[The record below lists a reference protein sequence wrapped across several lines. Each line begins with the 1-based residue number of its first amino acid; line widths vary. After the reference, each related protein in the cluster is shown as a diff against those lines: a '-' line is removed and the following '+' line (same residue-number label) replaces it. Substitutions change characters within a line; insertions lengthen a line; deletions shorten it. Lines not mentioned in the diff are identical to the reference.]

1 MKKIAILV
9 FIVMMMAAFTAAQ
22 ADVRAGGLP
31 ELTFDKNIKDCGTC
45 CSKSTVV
52 RAGGLP
58 EIIYDKRIK
67 DCGTCCSKSTVVRAG
82 GLPEIIYDKYISDCG
97 TNKRPVAVVK
107 GKTAIALNV
116 EFDTGKAIV
125 KEKYYDNIK
134 KVADFMKANP
144 GAAITIEGHT
154 DNVGNAAYNKKLSLK
169 RAKSVRQY
177 MIDKFGIDG
186 KRIKT
191 AGYGKDAPIAN
202 NNTEEGRQKNR
213 RVEAVVEV
221 KK

>member
-1 MKKIAILV
+1 MKKLAILV
-9 FIVMMMAAFTAAQ
+9 SIVMMMAAVAAAQ

-31 ELTFDKNIKDCGTC
+31 ELTFDKRIQDCGTC

-52 RAGGLP
+52 RAGTLP
-58 EIIYDKRIK
+58 AISYDIRIK

-82 GLPEIIYDKYISDCG
+82 VLPEISSDKNISDCG
-97 TNKRPVAVVK
+97 TNKKPVAK
-107 GKTAIALNV
+107 KASIALNV
-116 EFDTGKAIV
+116 EFDTAKAIV

-144 GAAITIEGHT
+144 GAVVTIEGHT
-154 DNVGNAAYNKKLSLK
+154 DNIGNAAYNKKLSLK

-177 MIDKFGIDG
+177 MINKFGIDG

-191 AGYGKDAPIAN
+191 AGYGEDAPIAS

-213 RVEAVVEV
+213 RVEAVIEA

>member
-1 MKKIAILV
+1 MKKLAILV
-9 FIVMMMAAFTAAQ
+9 SVVMMMAAVAAAQ
-22 ADVRAGGLP
+22 ADVRAGALP
-31 ELTFDKNIKDCGTC
+31 ELSFDKRINDCGTC

-58 EIIYDKRIK
+58 EITIDKRIK
-67 DCGTCCSKSTVVRAG
+67 DAGPVTSKSAVVRAG
-82 GLPEIIYDKYISDCG
+82 ALPELSYDKCISDCG
-97 TNKRPVAVVK
+97 TNKKPAVK
-107 GKTAIALNV
+107 KSIALNV
-116 EFDTGKAIV
+116 EFDTAKAIV

-134 KVADFMKANP
+134 SVADFMKANP
-144 GAAITIEGHT
+144 RTVVTIEGHT
-154 DNVGNAAYNKKLSLK
+154 DNVGNAAYNKKLSEK

-177 MIDKFGIDG
+177 MINKFGIDG

-191 AGYGKDAPIAN
+191 AGFGEETPIAG

-213 RVEAVVEV
+213 RVEAVIDA

>member
-9 FIVMMMAAFTAAQ
+9 FIAVMMAAFTAAQ
-22 ADVRAGGLP
+22 ADVRAGALP
-31 ELTFDKNIKDCGTC
+31 ALTFDKNIKDCGTC
-45 CSKSTVV
+45 CQKSTVV
-52 RAGGLP
+52 RAGVLP
-58 EIIYDKRIK
+58 EIIFDKRIK
-67 DCGTCCSKSTVVRAG
+67 DGGSVISKSTVARAG
-82 GLPEIIYDKYISDCG
+82 ALPEISYDKYISDCG
-97 TNKRPVAVVK
+97 TNKRPAVK
-107 GKTAIALNV
+107 KAIALNV
-116 EFDTGKAIV
+116 EFDTAKAIV

-144 GAAITIEGHT
+144 GTVVTIEGHT

-177 MIDKFGIDG
+177 MINKFGIDG

-191 AGYGKDAPIAN
+191 AGYGEEAPIAS

-213 RVEAVVEV
+213 RVEAVIDT